1 MDNRINVVLTPENKE
16 TVFLAIRSV
25 KTGLP
30 YLTKLS
36 KIERNAIQKIDDTR
50 KPFVEKAIDSATH
63 DTNLDP
69 APGTGMLAAAPNDVD
84 LYAFLVTVENDLNQL
99 LESVRDTKQL
109 AGAEAYK
116 VARLVYDK
124 AKMNVKLGIPGS
136 QAITAELG
144 QLYKQKSPKAKVP
157 VLK

>member
-1 MDNRINVVLTPENKE
+1 MENRINVVLTPENKD
-16 TVFLAIRSV
+16 TVFQAIGSV

-30 YLTKLS
+30 FLIKLS
-36 KIERNAIQKIDDTR
+36 KNERNGIQKVDDAR

-63 DTNLDP
+63 DANLNP
-69 APGTGMLAAAPNDVD
+69 APGTTMLALAPNDVD
-84 LYAFLVTVENDLNQL
+84 LYGFLVTVENDLNQL

-124 AKMNVKLGIPGS
+124 AKMNVKLDVPGS
-136 QAITAELG
+136 QAIADELG
-144 QLYKQKSPKAKVP
+144 KLYKQKSSAVKASAAK
-157 VLK
+157 